1 MEIIARRSLVRKFG
15 PCVDLCDNV
24 YVVRKDYDLQAA

>member
-15 PCVDLCDNV
+15 PCVDLCDDV
-24 YVVRKDYDLQAA
+24 YVVQKDYVLLVA

>member
-15 PCVDLCDNV
+15 PCVGLYDDV
-24 YVVRKDYDLQAA
+24 YVVQKDYDLLVA

>member
-15 PCVDLCDNV
+15 QYVDLCDNV
-24 YVVRKDYDLQAA
+24 YVVWKDYVLLVA

>member
-1 MEIIARRSLVRKFG
+1 MEIIARRSLVRKFW

-24 YVVRKDYDLQAA
+24 SVVRKGYVLLVA